1 MAKQIFPKEWGL
13 TPMETAY
20 LIALRPG
27 KVVPVDQFAVLHAGP
42 LADPAASVRKVIAK
56 LRRKLDPHDV
66 EISTHWE
73 QGWELKRAARQ
84 RLTTLLKSASSV

>member
-1 MAKQIFPKEWGL
+1 MAKNVYPDAWNL
-13 TPMETAY
+13 TPLETAY

-27 KVVPVDQFAVLHAGP
+27 GVVSMEYLAALHAAP
-42 LADPAASVRKVIAK
+42 VPASRVRKVIAA
-56 LRRKLDPHDV
+56 LRRKLDPMDV

-84 RLTTLLKSASSV
+84 RLTTLLRGDK